1 MNQVLRRALRGALA
15 GGCVAMALCGGAP
28 CFAQAPSE
36 QFTVADIQLRGL
48 QRVSAGTVFNL
59 LPVNIGDTVGS
70 ADVRALVRALFQSG
84 FFSDIT
90 VKRDGGTLIV
100 DVAERPAIE
109 KIEIDGNKAIKTEL
123 LMQNLSEAGLR
134 EGEIF
139 QQATLERI
147 GIELSRAYLAQGR
160 YDAAIEP
167 NVKELPRNRVDIKID
182 IDEGKSSSVRH
193 INIVGARVFRQAE
206 LLDPLE
212 LKHPTLFSF
221 IRGNDKYSREKLQG
235 DLEKLEA
242 HYQNEGYVEFNTRSV
257 QVSVT
262 PDYGAVYITVNVYEG
277 ERYTVDEVQLIGD
290 LSDVEPELVE
300 ALFLVRKG
308 QTFNRALVTATEER
322 INTAFGNSG
331 YTFASASGV
340 PEIKDGGLVDV
351 KFVVEAGKR
360 AYVRRITFAGNTL
373 TQDNVLRREMR
384 QMEGGWASTEQI
396 DRSKVRLDQLGFFK
410 PESVGVETPAVPGTD
425 DQIDVEF
432 TVEEQPTGAYTA
444 TLGYSKWGG
453 LLLSAGVQQ
462 KNVAGTGNSIGFR
475 VSWSDFQ
482 QSASFN
488 FHDPYYTMDG
498 ISRGYNLFARRTD
511 YSSLN
516 LAQYSTDAYGA
527 GVNFD
532 FPMAESVRFQL
543 GASVEQTRIKQG
555 LASAQI
561 SDFIASAGFDF
572 LNLKLS
578 ALWVRSTLNHGLFPT
593 AGQRH
598 MFSGFV
604 SVPGSDLEY
613 YRLNYTGDLY
623 YQLPFAR
630 RFSAHLRARIGYG
643 GVYGDTNRFPFYE
656 HFYAG
661 GFGSVRGYEQSTLGP
676 RVADSRYR
684 NGRPFGGN
692 LLVLANAE
700 LIFPLPF
707 IDASRGVRSVY
718 FIDAGNVF
726 NTACPQGAFN
736 CHDFDAKEMRLTT
749 GFSISW
755 LSRMGPMTFALTQPL
770 NDKPGDE
777 IERFSFELGQTF

>member
-1 MNQVLRRALRGALA
+1 MRRLRGLLA
-15 GGCVAMALCGGAP
+15 GCVALAVFGAP
-28 CFAQAPSE
+28 ALAQTPTE
-36 QFTVADIQLRGL
+36 PFNVADIQLRGL

-59 LPVNIGDTVGS
+59 LPVSIGDTVYPT
-70 ADVRALVRALFQSG
+70 DVRILVRALFQSG
-84 FFSDIT
+84 YFADIT
-90 VKRDGGTLIV
+90 VARDGGTLIV
-100 DVAERPAIE
+100 EVAERPAIE
-109 KIEIDGNKAIKTEL
+109 KIEIEGNKAIKTEM
-123 LMQNLSEAGLR
+123 LMQSLSEAGLQ

-167 NVKELPRNRVDIKID
+167 TVKKLPRNRVDIKID
-182 IDEGKSSSVRH
+182 IDEGKSSGVRH
-193 INIVGARVFRQAE
+193 INIVGAKVFTQRE
-206 LLDPLE
+206 LLEPME
-212 LKHPTLFSF
+212 LQHPTLFSF
-221 IRGNDKYSREKLQG
+221 FRGKDKYSREKLQG
-235 DLEKLEA
+235 DLETLEA
-242 HYQNEGYVEFNTRSV
+242 HYQNQGYVEFATRSV
-257 QVSVT
+257 QVSIT
-262 PDYGAVYITVNVYEG
+262 PDQSSVYVTVNVHEG
-277 ERYTVDEVQLIGD
+277 DRYTVDDVKLIGD
-290 LSDVEPELVE
+290 LSDVDPDIVK
-300 ALFLVRKG
+300 ALFLVKKG
-308 QTFNRALVTATEER
+308 QVFNRALVTATEER

-340 PEIKDGGLVDV
+340 PEIKDDGLVDV

-462 KNVAGTGNSIGFR
+462 KNVAGSGNSMAFR
-475 VSWSDFQ
+475 LSWSDFQ
-482 QSASFN
+482 QSASFS
-488 FHDPYYTMDG
+488 FHDPYYTADG
-498 ISRGYNLFARRTD
+498 ISRGYNVFARRTD

-516 LAQYSTDAYGA
+516 IAQYSTDSYGG

-543 GASVEQTRIKQG
+543 GASAERTRIKEGFGQ
-555 LASAQI
+555 STEI
-561 SDFIASAGFDF
+561 SDFVSSAGFDF
-572 LNLKLS
+572 INYKLS
-578 ALWVRSTLNHGLFPT
+578 ALWARSTLNHGLFPT

-598 MFSGFV
+598 TLSGLV
-604 SVPGSDLEY
+604 TVPGSDLEF
-613 YRLNYTGDLY
+613 YRVNYTGDIY
-623 YQLPFAR
+623 YTLPFAR
-630 RFSAHLRARIGYG
+630 RFATHLRTRVGYG
-643 GVYGDTNRFPFYE
+643 GVYGDTTTFPFYE

-676 RVADSRYR
+676 KIRDSRYR
-684 NGRPFGGN
+684 RGRPFGGN

-707 IDASRGVRSVY
+707 VDETRGVRSVY

-726 NTACPQGAFN
+726 NTACPAASLD
-736 CHDFDAKEMRLTT
+736 CHDFDAKEIRITT
-749 GFSISW
+749 GFSVSW

>member
-1 MNQVLRRALRGALA
+1 MRRLRGLLA
-15 GGCVAMALCGGAP
+15 GCVALAVFGAP
-28 CFAQAPSE
+28 ALAQTPTE
-36 QFTVADIQLRGL
+36 PFNVADIQLRGL

-59 LPVNIGDTVGS
+59 LPVSIGDTVYPT
-70 ADVRALVRALFQSG
+70 DVRILVRALFQSG
-84 FFSDIT
+84 YFADIT
-90 VKRDGGTLIV
+90 VARDGGTLIV
-100 DVAERPAIE
+100 DLAERPAIE
-109 KIEIDGNKAIKTEL
+109 KIEIEGNKAIKTEM
-123 LMQNLSEAGLR
+123 LMQNLSEAGLQ

-167 NVKELPRNRVDIKID
+167 TVKKLPRNRVDIKID
-182 IDEGKSSSVRH
+182 IDEGKSSGVRH
-193 INIVGARVFRQAE
+193 INIVGTKVFTQRE
-206 LLDPLE
+206 LLEPME
-212 LKHPTLFSF
+212 LQHPTLFSF
-221 IRGNDKYSREKLQG
+221 FRGKDKYSREKLQG
-235 DLEKLEA
+235 DLETLEA
-242 HYQNEGYVEFNTRSV
+242 HYQNQGYVEFATRSV
-257 QVSVT
+257 QVSIT
-262 PDYGAVYITVNVYEG
+262 PDQSSVYVTVNVHEG
-277 ERYTVDEVQLIGD
+277 DRYTVDDVKLIGD
-290 LSDVEPELVE
+290 LSDVDPDIVK
-300 ALFLVRKG
+300 ALFLVKKG
-308 QTFNRALVTATEER
+308 QVFNRALVTATEER

-340 PEIKDGGLVDV
+340 PEIKDDGLVDV
-351 KFVVEAGKR
+351 RFVVEAGKR

-462 KNVAGTGNSIGFR
+462 KNVAGSGNSMAFR
-475 VSWSDFQ
+475 LSWSDFQ
-482 QSASFN
+482 QSASFS
-488 FHDPYYTMDG
+488 FHDPYYTADG
-498 ISRGYNLFARRTD
+498 ISRGYNVFARRTD

-516 LAQYSTDAYGA
+516 IAQYSTDSYGG

-543 GASVEQTRIKQG
+543 GASAERTRIKEGFGQ
-555 LASAQI
+555 STEI
-561 SDFIASAGFDF
+561 SDFVSSAGFDF
-572 LNLKLS
+572 INYKLS
-578 ALWVRSTLNHGLFPT
+578 ALWARSTLNHGLFPT

-598 MFSGFV
+598 TLSGLV
-604 SVPGSDLEY
+604 TVPGSDLEF
-613 YRLNYTGDLY
+613 YRVNYTGDIY
-623 YQLPFAR
+623 YTLPFAR
-630 RFSAHLRARIGYG
+630 RFATHLRTRVGYG
-643 GVYGDTNRFPFYE
+643 GVYGDTTTFPFYE

-676 RVADSRYR
+676 KIRDSRYR
-684 NGRPFGGN
+684 RGRPFGGN

-707 IDASRGVRSVY
+707 VDETRGVRSVY

-726 NTACPQGAFN
+726 NTACPAASLD
-736 CHDFDAKEMRLTT
+736 CHDFDAKEIRVTT
-749 GFSISW
+749 GFSVSW

>member
-1 MNQVLRRALRGALA
+1 MRRWKGLTA
-15 GGCVAMALCGGAP
+15 GCVALAVFGSSGAAQTP
-28 CFAQAPSE
+28 TGPFA
-36 QFTVADIQLRGL
+36 VADIQLRGL

-59 LPVNIGDTVGS
+59 LPVAVGDTVDA
-70 ADVRALVRALFQSG
+70 ADVRALVRTLFKSG
-84 FFSDIT
+84 YFSDIT
-90 VKRDGGTLIV
+90 VARDGGTLIV

-109 KIEIDGNKAIKTEL
+109 KIEIDGNKAIKTEM
-123 LMQNLSEAGLR
+123 LMQNLGEAGLR

-167 NVKELPRNRVDIKID
+167 SVSKLPRNRVDIKID
-182 IDEGKSSSVRH
+182 IDEGKSSGVRH
-193 INIVGARVFRQAE
+193 INIVGATKFRQAE
-206 LLDPLE
+206 LLGALE

-221 IRGNDKYSREKLQG
+221 IRGKDKYSREKLQG
-235 DLEKLEA
+235 DLETLEA
-242 HYQNEGYVEFNTRSV
+242 HYQNDGYVEFNTRSV
-257 QVSVT
+257 QVSIT
-262 PDYGAVYITVNVYEG
+262 PDQRSVYVTVNIHEG
-277 ERYTVDEVQLIGD
+277 ERYTVDEVSLIGE
-290 LSDVEPELVE
+290 LSDVNPDLVE
-300 ALFLVRKG
+300 ALFLVKKG
-308 QTFNRALVTATEER
+308 QVFNRALVTATEER

-340 PEIKDGGLVDV
+340 PEIKEDGLVDV

-373 TQDNVLRREMR
+373 TQDSVLRREMR

-410 PESVGVETPAVPGTD
+410 PDSVGVETPAVPGTD

-432 TVEEQPTGAYTA
+432 TVVEQPTGAYTA

-462 KNVAGTGNSIGFR
+462 KNVAGTGNSIALR
-475 VSWSDFQ
+475 LSWSDFQ
-482 QSASFN
+482 QSASFS
-488 FHDPYYTMDG
+488 FRDPYYTVDG
-498 ISRGYNLFARRTD
+498 ISRGYNVFARRTD

-516 LAQYSTDAYGA
+516 IAQYSTDSYGA

-532 FPMAESVRFQL
+532 FPMAESMRFQL
-543 GASVEQTRIKQG
+543 GASAEQTRIKEG
-555 LASAQI
+555 FASSTEI
-561 SDFIASAGFDF
+561 SDFVARAGVDF

-578 ALWVRSTLNHGLFPT
+578 ALWMRSTLNHGLFPT

-598 MFSGFV
+598 TLSGLV
-604 SVPGSDLEY
+604 AVPGSDLEF
-613 YRLNYTGDLY
+613 YRVNYTGDIY
-623 YQLPFAR
+623 YELPFAR
-630 RFSAHLRARIGYG
+630 RFSTHLRARVGFG
-643 GVYGDTNRFPFYE
+643 GVYGDTTTFPFYE

-676 RVADSRYR
+676 RVRDSRYR
-684 NGRPFGGN
+684 DGRPFGGN
-692 LLVLANAE
+692 LLVQANAE

-707 IDASRGVRSVY
+707 IDAGRGVRSVY

-726 NTACPQGAFN
+726 NTDCPLASFN
-736 CHDFDAKEMRLTT
+736 CHDFDVKELRVTT
-749 GFSISW
+749 GFSVSW

>member
-1 MNQVLRRALRGALA
+1 MGRLTRLLA
-15 GGCVAMALCGGAP
+15 GCVALAVFGAP
-28 CFAQAPSE
+28 AAAQTPTE
-36 QFTVADIQLRGL
+36 PFNVADIQLRGL

-59 LPVNIGDTVGS
+59 LPVSIGDTVYPT
-70 ADVRALVRALFQSG
+70 DVRALVRALFQSG
-84 FFSDIT
+84 YFADIT
-90 VKRDGGTLIV
+90 VARDGDTLIV
-100 DVAERPAIE
+100 EVVERPAIE
-109 KIEIDGNKAIKTEL
+109 TIEIDGNKAIKTEM

-160 YDAAIEP
+160 YDAAIDP
-167 NVKELPRNRVDIKID
+167 TVKKLPRNRVDIKID
-182 IDEGKSSSVRH
+182 IDEGKSSGVRH
-193 INIVGARVFRQAE
+193 INIVGAKVFKQAE
-206 LLDPLE
+206 LLEPLE
-212 LKHPTLFSF
+212 LQHPTLFSF
-221 IRGNDKYSREKLQG
+221 FRGKDKYSREKLQG
-235 DLEKLEA
+235 DLETLEA
-242 HYQNEGYVEFNTRSV
+242 HYQDRGFVEFATRSV
-257 QVSVT
+257 QVSIT
-262 PDYGAVYITVNVYEG
+262 PDQRSVYVTVNVHEG
-277 ERYTVDEVQLIGD
+277 ERYTVDEVKLIGD
-290 LSDVEPELVE
+290 LSDVNPDIVK
-300 ALFLVRKG
+300 ALFLVEKG
-308 QTFNRALVTATEER
+308 QVFNRALVTATEER

-340 PEIKDGGLVDV
+340 PEIKDDGLVDV

-462 KNVAGTGNSIGFR
+462 KNVAGSGNSMAFR
-475 VSWSDFQ
+475 LSWSDFQ
-482 QSASFN
+482 QSASFS
-488 FHDPYYTMDG
+488 FHDPYYTADG
-498 ISRGYNLFARRTD
+498 ISRGYNIFARRTD
-511 YSSLN
+511 YSSIN
-516 LAQYSTDAYGA
+516 IAQYSTDSYGG

-543 GASVEQTRIKQG
+543 GASAERTRIKEGFGQ
-555 LASAQI
+555 STEI
-561 SDFIASAGFDF
+561 SDFVSSAGFDF
-572 LNLKLS
+572 VNYKLS
-578 ALWVRSTLNHGLFPT
+578 ALWARSTLNHGLFPT

-598 MFSGFV
+598 TLSGLV
-604 SVPGSDLEY
+604 TVPGSDLEF
-613 YRLNYTGDLY
+613 YRVNYTGDIY
-623 YQLPFAR
+623 YTLPFAR
-630 RFSAHLRARIGYG
+630 RFATHLRTRVGYG
-643 GVYGDTNRFPFYE
+643 GVYGDTETFPFYE

-676 RVADSRYR
+676 KIRDSRYR
-684 NGRPFGGN
+684 RGRPFGGN

-707 IDASRGVRSVY
+707 VDASRGVRSVY

-726 NTACPQGAFN
+726 NTDCPAASLV
-736 CHDFDAKEMRLTT
+736 CHDFDPKEVRATT
-749 GFSISW
+749 GISISW

>member
-1 MNQVLRRALRGALA
+1 MGRLRGLLAACAAL
-15 GGCVAMALCGGAP
+15 VVFGAP
-28 CFAQAPSE
+28 AAAQMPAEP
-36 QFTVADIQLRGL
+36 FNVADIQLRGL

-59 LPVNIGDTVGS
+59 LPVSIGDTVYPE
-70 ADVRALVRALFQSG
+70 DVRALVRALFQSG
-84 FFSDIT
+84 YFSDIT
-90 VKRDGGTLIV
+90 VARDDGTLIV

-109 KIEIDGNKAIKTEL
+109 KIEIDGNKAIKTEA

-167 NVKELPRNRVDIKID
+167 TVKKLPRNRVDIKID
-182 IDEGKSSSVRH
+182 IDEGKSSGVRH
-193 INIVGARVFRQAE
+193 INVVGAKVFTQAE

-221 IRGNDKYSREKLQG
+221 FRGKDKYSREKLQG
-235 DLEKLEA
+235 DLETLEA
-242 HYQNEGYVEFNTRSV
+242 HYQNKGYVEFATRSV
-257 QVSVT
+257 QVSIT
-262 PDYGAVYITVNVYEG
+262 PDQRSVYITVNVHEG
-277 ERYTVDEVQLIGD
+277 ERYTVDEVKLIGD
-290 LSDVEPELVE
+290 LSDVDPDIVK
-300 ALFLVRKG
+300 ALFLVKKG
-308 QTFNRALVTATEER
+308 QVFNRALVTATEER

-340 PEIKDGGLVDV
+340 PEIKDDGLVDV

-410 PESVGVETPAVPGTD
+410 PDSVGVETPAVPGTD

-462 KNVAGTGNSIGFR
+462 KNVAGTGNSMAFR
-475 VSWSDFQ
+475 LSWSDFQ
-482 QSASFN
+482 QSASFS
-488 FHDPYYTMDG
+488 FHDPYYTADG
-498 ISRGYNLFARRTD
+498 ISRGYNVFARRTD
-511 YSSLN
+511 YSSIN
-516 LAQYSTDAYGA
+516 IAHYSTDSYGA

-543 GASVEQTRIKQG
+543 GASAERTRIKEGFGQSTEISNFVERSG
-555 LASAQI
+555 L
-561 SDFIASAGFDF
+561 DFV
-572 LNLKLS
+572 NYKLS
-578 ALWVRSTLNHGLFPT
+578 ALWARSTLNHGLFPT

-598 MFSGFV
+598 TLSGLIT
-604 SVPGSDLEY
+604 VPGSDLEF
-613 YRLNYTGDLY
+613 YRVNYTGDLY
-623 YQLPFAR
+623 YTLPFAR
-630 RFSAHLRARIGYG
+630 RFATHLRTRVGYG
-643 GVYGDTNRFPFYE
+643 GVYGDTETFPFYE

-661 GFGSVRGYEQSTLGP
+661 GFGSVRGYERSTLGP
-676 RVADSRYR
+676 KIEDSRYR
-684 NGRPFGGN
+684 RGRPFGGN

-707 IDASRGVRSVY
+707 VDESRGVRSVY
-718 FIDAGNVF
+718 FIDAGSVF
-726 NTACPQGAFN
+726 NTECPAVSLD
-736 CHDFDAKEMRLTT
+736 CHDFDVEEMRVTT
-749 GFSISW
+749 GFSVSW
-755 LSRMGPMTFALTQPL
+755 LSRMGPMTFALVQPL
-770 NDKPGDE
+770 NDKPGDDV
-777 IERFSFELGQTF
+777 ERFSFELGQTF

>member
-1 MNQVLRRALRGALA
+1 MGRLRGLLA
-15 GGCVAMALCGGAP
+15 GCVALAVLAAP
-28 CFAQAPSE
+28 ASAQTPTE
-36 QFTVADIQLRGL
+36 PFNVADIQLRGL

-59 LPVNIGDTVGS
+59 LPVSIGDTVYPT
-70 ADVRALVRALFQSG
+70 DVRILVRALFQSG
-84 FFSDIT
+84 YFADIT
-90 VKRDGGTLIV
+90 VARDGGTLIV
-100 DVAERPAIE
+100 DLSERPAIE
-109 KIEIDGNKAIKTEL
+109 KIEIEGNKAIKTEM
-123 LMQNLSEAGLR
+123 LMQSLSEAGLQ

-167 NVKELPRNRVDIKID
+167 TVNKLPRNRVDIKID
-182 IDEGKSSSVRH
+182 IDEGKSSGVRH
-193 INIVGARVFRQAE
+193 INVVGAKVFTQRE
-206 LLDPLE
+206 LLEPME
-212 LKHPTLFSF
+212 LQHPTLFSF
-221 IRGNDKYSREKLQG
+221 FRGKDKYSREKLQG
-235 DLEKLEA
+235 DLETLEA
-242 HYQNEGYVEFNTRSV
+242 HYQNQGYVEFATRSV
-257 QVSVT
+257 QVSIT
-262 PDYGAVYITVNVYEG
+262 PDQSSVYVTVNVHEG
-277 ERYTVDEVQLIGD
+277 DRYTVDDVKLIGD
-290 LSDVEPELVE
+290 VSDVDPDIVK
-300 ALFLVRKG
+300 ALFLVKKG
-308 QTFNRALVTATEER
+308 QVFNRALVTATEER

-340 PEIKDGGLVDV
+340 PEIKDDGLVDV
-351 KFVVEAGKR
+351 RFVVEAGKR

-462 KNVAGTGNSIGFR
+462 KNVAGSGNSMAFR
-475 VSWSDFQ
+475 LSWSDFQ
-482 QSASFN
+482 QSASFS
-488 FHDPYYTMDG
+488 FHDPYYTADG
-498 ISRGYNLFARRTD
+498 ISRGYNVFARRTD

-516 LAQYSTDAYGA
+516 IAQYSTDSYGA

-543 GASVEQTRIKQG
+543 GASAERTRIKEGFGQ
-555 LASAQI
+555 STEI
-561 SDFIASAGFDF
+561 SDFVSSAGFDF
-572 LNLKLS
+572 INYKLS
-578 ALWVRSTLNHGLFPT
+578 ALWARSTLNHGLFPT

-598 MFSGFV
+598 TLSGLV
-604 SVPGSDLEY
+604 TVPGSDLEF
-613 YRLNYTGDLY
+613 YRVNYTGDIY
-623 YQLPFAR
+623 YTLPFAR
-630 RFSAHLRARIGYG
+630 RFATHLRTRVGYG
-643 GVYGDTNRFPFYE
+643 GVYGDTTTFPFYE

-676 RVADSRYR
+676 KIRDSRYR
-684 NGRPFGGN
+684 RGRPFGGN

-707 IDASRGVRSVY
+707 VDETRGVRSVY

-726 NTACPQGAFN
+726 NTACPAASLD
-736 CHDFDAKEMRLTT
+736 CHDFDAKEIRLTT
-749 GFSISW
+749 GFSVSW